1 MLEKNI
7 ELKLRKAVEKL
18 AGKCL
23 KFTAPGFDGV
33 PDRMV
38 ILPNGKIGFV
48 EVKQKGMKLRR
59 LQKRRAKQLRE
70 LGFVALVLDDPND
83 IKGVIDEIQST

>member
-1 MLEKNI
+1 MLEKTI
-7 ELKLRKAVEKL
+7 ELKLRKAVEKQ
-18 AGKCL
+18 AGRCL
-23 KFTAPGFDGV
+23 KFTCPGFDGV

-38 ILPNGKIGFV
+38 LLPNGKIGFV

-83 IKGVIDEIQST
+83 IGGVIQCL